1 MAHLGGFNEGI
12 HWIEN
17 SNRTIGRGIDDD
29 GVVHT
34 QNTTLSPSIKA
45 MDVHCAPHSLEDAA
59 QTVKV
64 KLHYAYKV
72 RNIGRVRPRLRFCV
86 LC

>member
-1 MAHLGGFNEGI
+1 MSAQRLLSCGQRKMKYLPENVYSSVHVFWQIFHLFHLISSHVSKREGI
-12 HWIEN
+12 
-17 SNRTIGRGIDDD
+17 
-29 GVVHT
+29 
-34 QNTTLSPSIKA
+34 
-45 MDVHCAPHSLEDAA
+45 
-59 QTVKV
+59 KV